1 MEKRTRFTAYD
12 IYSDR
17 AFTMQQNAVA
27 ILDNDL
33 NYPLFPVT
41 FRDTV
46 RWDNSWV
53 KHVNYD
59 HIALEMVLE
68 GAIEYSENGASD
80 IATCGKIFI
89 IVPHSNV
96 KIVNAHRHRPRRKLS
111 LLISGNA
118 PGCISQSIGF
128 TRDTMLTLPEPE
140 VVENKIRTIGNM
152 MSSGATHTMMAAA
165 VYELM
170 LDLAGIQR
178 EANGEPLPEELL
190 KIRSFIHENY
200 CNSLSVGDIAQAA
213 GISPATLRRRFA
225 RYLHIT
231 PLDYLNRLRL
241 ERAAAMLKNSDMP
254 VKEISFSC
262 GFNSPLYFSEAFRKS
277 FGCAPGAYRKQQ

>member
-1 MEKRTRFTAYD
+1 MEKRTRFTTYD
-12 IYSDR
+12 IFSDR
-17 AFTMQQNAVA
+17 SFTMQQNANA

-33 NYPLFPVT
+33 NYPLFPVM

-53 KHVNYD
+53 KHINYN

-68 GAIEYSENGASD
+68 GAIEYSENGESH
-80 IATCGKIFI
+80 IATPGKIFI

-96 KIVNAHRHRPRRKLS
+96 KIVNARKHRPRRKLS
-111 LLISGNA
+111 LLICGNA

-128 TRDTMLTLPEPE
+128 ARDTMLTLPEPE
-140 VVENKIRTIGNM
+140 TVETKIRTIGEM
-152 MSSGATHTMMAAA
+152 MSPGSDHLPLASA

-170 LDLAGIQR
+170 LYLAGIQR
-178 EANGEPLPEELL
+178 ESAGEPLPEELL
-190 KIRSFIHENY
+190 KIRSFIHENF
-200 CNSLSVGDIAQAA
+200 CNTLNISDIAEAA

-225 RYLHIT
+225 RFFHIS

-241 ERAAAMLKNSDMP
+241 ERAAALLKNSDLP

-277 FGCAPGAYRKQQ
+277 FGCAPGIYRKQQ